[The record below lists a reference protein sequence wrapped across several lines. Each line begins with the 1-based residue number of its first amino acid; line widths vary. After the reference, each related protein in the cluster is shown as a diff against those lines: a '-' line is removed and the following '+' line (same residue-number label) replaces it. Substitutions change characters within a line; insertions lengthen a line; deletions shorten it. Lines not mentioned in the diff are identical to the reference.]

1 MSTVVA
7 KNVQVGTSG
16 TATDNFTIRQPAT
29 PDGTVRIANGNSGT
43 TTDLV
48 TLTSAGNLGVG
59 TSSPAFRFDVQG
71 GRSVLSANGEAFAL
85 GLRFNTATNGV
96 WLGSPSANAFQ
107 ISSFGGG
114 AYLNIDSSGNV
125 GIGKTSPQ
133 ASLDYRETVN
143 VISTST
149 TAVASRTYVFTA
161 SLTLTLP
168 ASPTAGDW
176 VAVQNSSGTTTAV
189 IARNGSNIMSL
200 AENMTIDNATASLTL
215 VYADATRG
223 WVISL

>member
-16 TATDNFTIRQPAT
+16 TATDNFTIFQPAT
-29 PDGTVRIANGNSGT
+29 PDGTLRIGNGNSGIT
-43 TTDLV
+43 SSLLA
-48 TLTSAGNLGVG
+48 LTSAGN
-59 TSSPAFRFDVQG
+59 F
-71 GRSVLSANGEAFAL
+71 
-85 GLRFNTATNGV
+85 
-96 WLGSPSANAFQ
+96 
-107 ISSFGGG
+107 
-114 AYLNIDSSGNV
+114 

-143 VISTST
+143 VISTNT
-149 TAVASRTYVFTA
+149 TAVASLTYVFTA

-200 AENMTIDNATASLTL
+200 AENMTVDNATASLTL